1 MFVPKSEDTVKVY
14 EQQHAI
20 QKNSELGTYY
30 ITREYFDD
38 KMSGFEVLP
47 EEYSEWAMTVV
58 GMANMGEKLF
68 PEEVVFSLVDG
79 QYYVDIL

>member
-1 MFVPKSEDTVKVY
+1 MLSVGF
-14 EQQHAI
+14 A
-20 QKNSELGTYY
+20 KNGESLVT
-30 ITREYFDD
+30 I
-38 KMSGFEVLP
+38 FENEEPVCYRLP
-47 EEYSEWAMTVV
+47 REYSEWAMTVV